1 MSVPELDRLI
11 PRCLSA
17 KTVRCRLGVRASNIG
32 RGGLGGRAH
41 RCKRRSYLLANS
53 NGSATLLRSYAGIA
67 YPTGPLFPDKG
78 RVVERASRAWEP
90 AYGSSLTLQALVW
103 FCLISIAIGF
113 SRGSTFAQE
122 QPWEFD
128 PYRMRLWISLDP
140 ALPLPPEATEQL
152 FDQLQ
157 QQMEL
162 VYGATAD
169 ADARSSPR
177 NLFSSILRELD
188 QFAIER
194 VLDNELV
201 LVVGR
206 NHPDSKDIRTLETV
220 IEKSEAIY
228 TTETNRNEV
237 VRDIIPFLDN
247 PTWKGMSDKL
257 KAASGSSAS
266 FLQQLKSGE
275 ISTALIRR
283 FELESLGRNV
293 RFIPTRFPW
302 QFDSLLR
309 THDKIFA
316 VSITTTRDELFRVQL
331 REIDCVM
338 RVIGPVVSL
347 TVPVWEAIPRS
358 VAFATQQA
366 FAPLARIEEADLRN
380 AKLRIRAGGLIVGEE
395 HPARMLIG
403 DVLQPYVRRDDRNGV
418 PTLLQNI
425 PWTYVAVAES
435 DGVNAQG
442 SIFTGIRSPLAG
454 RKNKRTRKIGLRVR
468 PASEATD
475 LQMSILRDR
484 NTRIPGAEV
493 YRRTPGGEDLTLV
506 ARSDWR
512 GVTHI
517 EEKTNPVAFYDLVT
531 PASKGE
537 PTPASVDP
545 NAKPAK
551 ATLALRAPL
560 YLYYVKHGNTLLA
573 RLPLVTGLNPVE
585 LAELPDDRRRLEAEA
600 FVKGIQSEILDL
612 VARRQILASR
622 IKQKVEEKSKAAA
635 LPLLK
640 ELQNEKSYDTMSE
653 SLDAIQ
659 RRILS
664 GDRGPIPAVSQK
676 RIDQMFNL
684 TRQMLQRY
692 LQDTLV
698 RDMEIAVGKLDG

>member
-1 MSVPELDRLI
+1 
-11 PRCLSA
+11 
-17 KTVRCRLGVRASNIG
+17 
-32 RGGLGGRAH
+32 
-41 RCKRRSYLLANS
+41 
-53 NGSATLLRSYAGIA
+53 
-67 YPTGPLFPDKG
+67 
-78 RVVERASRAWEP
+78 
-90 AYGSSLTLQALVW
+90 
-103 FCLISIAIGF
+103 
-113 SRGSTFAQE
+113 
-122 QPWEFD
+122 
-128 PYRMRLWISLDP
+128 MRLWISLDP
-140 ALPLPPEATEQL
+140 ALPLPTGATERL
-152 FDQLQ
+152 YDQIQ
-157 QQMEL
+157 QQMDL

-177 NLFSSILRELD
+177 NLFSSIMRELD
-188 QFAIER
+188 QFAISR

-206 NHPDSKDIRTLETV
+206 THPASKDIRTLETA
-220 IEKSEAIY
+220 IEKADAIY
-228 TTETNRNEV
+228 LTTTNRNEV
-237 VRDIIPFLDN
+237 DRDIIPFLDN
-247 PTWKGMSDKL
+247 PTWKAMAEKL
-257 KAASGSSAS
+257 KAASGSSAD
-266 FLQQLKSGE
+266 FLKQLKSGE

-283 FELESLGRNV
+283 FELASLGRNV
-293 RFIPTRFPW
+293 RFIPARFPW
-302 QFDSLLR
+302 QLDSLLR

-316 VSITTTRDELFRVQL
+316 VSITNTGGELFRVQL

-338 RVIGPVVSL
+338 RVVGPVVSF

-366 FAPLARIEEADLRN
+366 FAPLARIEEADLRS
-380 AKLRIRAGGLIVGEE
+380 ATLRIRAGGLIVDEE
-395 HPARMLIG
+395 HPCRMLIG

-442 SIFTGIRSPLAG
+442 AIFTGIRSPLAG
-454 RKNKRTRKIGLRVR
+454 RKNKRTRKIGMRVR
-468 PASEATD
+468 PVTEATD
-475 LQMSILRDR
+475 LQMSILRDP
-484 NTRIPGAEV
+484 NIRIPGAEV

-517 EEKTNPVAFYDLVT
+517 EETTNPVAFYDVVT
-531 PASKGE
+531 PALKDE
-537 PTPASVDP
+537 PPHTTVDP

-551 ATLALRAPL
+551 ATLTLRAPL
-560 YLYYVKHGNTLLA
+560 YLYYVKHGSTLLA

-585 LAELPDDRRRLEAEA
+585 LAELPDDRRRLESEA
-600 FVKGIQSEILDL
+600 FVKGIQSEMLDL

-622 IKQKVEEKSKAAA
+622 IKQKIGEKSKPPA
-635 LPLLK
+635 LQLLK
-640 ELQNEKSYDTMSE
+640 ELQNEKSYDTMSD

-664 GDRGPIPAVSQK
+664 SDRGPIPAVSQK

-692 LQDTLV
+692 LQDSLV
-698 RDMEIAVGKLDG
+698 RDMEIAVGKLNGSP